1 MEEPKTLQVPKSVR
15 DRRATWQAVLIGLI
29 MVGGCASGV
38 SMEVQPSSWV
48 FTLDIYT
55 VLLYTGIKVL

>member
-29 MVGGCASGV
+29 MVEFA
-38 SMEVQPSSWV
+38 V
-48 FTLDIYT
+48 FGAVIAL
-55 VLLYTGIKVL
+55 